1 MREERGE
8 KGANERGKREEG
20 REERGK
26 EEGVN
31 ERGKGEE
38 GRGERL
44 GRGGIGRRIWERNI
58 LSDLLS
64 PFLFFLSLFFFL
76 FLGLSRAHYELA
88 ESIRD
93 FYLASD
99 PAQQSL
105 KDLRF
110 VYQMNKHNKTNKAKQ
125 NNQTKQ
131 TNNKQTTNKQNKQN
145 KQNKTKQSNKQ
156 SIDQAEVHINIFF
169 LLSLF

>member
-1 MREERGE
+1 MREEKGKKGE
-8 KGANERGKREEG
+8 RKGGRKKGANG
-20 REERGK
+20 
-26 EEGVN
+26 
-31 ERGKGEE
+31 RGKGEE
-38 GRGERL
+38 GGGERL

-110 VYQMNKHNKTNKAKQ
+110 VYQTNKT
-125 NNQTKQ
+125 
-131 TNNKQTTNKQNKQN
+131 
-145 KQNKTKQSNKQ
+145 
-156 SIDQAEVHINIFF
+156 
-169 LLSLF
+169 